1 MIMTNMKKKD
11 PSVLRTFNFNYHETV
26 LAICKLKMS

>member
-1 MIMTNMKKKD
+1 MTNMNKKKD

-26 LAICKLKMS
+26 LAICKLKM